1 MNMKQKEE
9 AILRL
14 KQLEEAFGLKEIAR
28 KTFEEKNKPCACYK
42 AIAPGLSEPVG
53 VVTDMLEPEW
63 REKIAE
69 FEAQYDALV
78 YLVLMSKT
86 AWGELMSLLYVSS
99 EEYEYAWDMGRL
111 TEDYISSFVYN
122 LSDDEGFGEPGDI
135 FITGYDGSLVRIA

>member
-63 REKIAE
+63 QEKIAE
-69 FEAQYDALV
+69 FEAQYGALV
-78 YLVLMSKT
+78 YLILMSKT
-86 AWGELMSLLYVSS
+86 AWGKLMSLLYVSS
-99 EEYEYAWDMGRL
+99 EEYEYEWDMGRL

-122 LSDDEGFGEPGDI
+122 LSDDESFGEPGDI
-135 FITGYDGSLVRIA
+135 FITGYEGSLIRIA